1 MLPMADWPFTGREP
15 ELGMI
20 AGTLHADS
28 RYAGVV
34 IVGGAG
40 VGKTRLAA
48 EAVNAA
54 QRDGWV
60 VHSVTGTAVAQSIP
74 LGVFAE
80 WIEGFH
86 GELISLVNSVISA
99 LTAAPPGKRVLIAV
113 DDAQLLDD
121 TSAFVIHQLARR
133 RAARVIVTVR
143 TGQSAAE
150 KIKALWKDELLSRID
165 LAPLSQQESDALL
178 QRALGGVVAARTA
191 QRVWD
196 LTQGNAL
203 FLYQLVRQ
211 ELQAGRLAST
221 ATAWKWSG
229 EIAASSTLV
238 DLIDLYIGAAPDGIL
253 EVMDLIAVAEPLE
266 LAYLSA
272 VADPAIIEEA
282 MRRELVTMT
291 GSAHNAIARL
301 AHPLYGEVRRAR
313 MGPLRAARLRGL
325 LAEAMNS
332 PQGGT
337 KPADPVRLALLWLES
352 DRAGEAGVL
361 MSGAAQAFLRLDLD
375 LTNRLCEGALAA
387 GAGIEARLMYALSMY
402 SVGRVVEAET
412 MLDSMPSSSPDFLW
426 MTTVMIKAANRQ
438 FFLNQPEEARKV
450 VDDALARAPAEIRPQ
465 IEVLRVTQLAMA
477 ARPGEAVRAAEALD
491 TAWLSA
497 LPAAILACGEVI
509 ALGDLGRTD
518 AAITAVDACNRKA
531 ANAPEAA
538 HQLVGLNLLYAN
550 TLVLGGYLE
559 QVLALGEQLHSQW
572 AEIPR
577 DPSAVALA
585 IRGMAALATGDLRT
599 AQEQLHVAITDIEA
613 RHDRSGGMYL
623 FWLAYAEAVA
633 RAGDVDAAVAAFQ
646 QVEHYRHPSYVFI
659 ESDRLRVA
667 AWVAAAR
674 GEISEA
680 LVLAGD
686 AAEFAHAH
694 GQFAREVMSLQ
705 SAIQF
710 GDRNHH
716 DRLAELAGIIDGPR
730 AQVVARW
737 ATAVASSDG
746 DELLRISHDLEE
758 MGDRIA
764 AADASAHAALA
775 FEHCDLQSSRLI
787 ASGRATR
794 LITACGGVTPATRA
808 AATSLPLSDRERE
821 IAILVSRGLT
831 NRQIAESLVTSI
843 RTVEGHIYRAC
854 SKLRL
859 TNRSELA
866 DIVRQFAGGASR
878 G

>member
-1 MLPMADWPFTGREP
+1 MAAWPFTGREQ
-15 ELGMI
+15 ELGTI
-20 AGTLHADS
+20 ASTLHADS

-48 EAVNAA
+48 EAANAA
-54 QRDGWV
+54 RRDGWE

-80 WIEGFH
+80 WIEGIH

-99 LTAAPPGKRVLIAV
+99 LTAAASGKPVLISV
-113 DDAQLLDD
+113 DDGQLLDD
-121 TSAFVIHQLARR
+121 TSAFVIHQLVRR

-143 TGQSAAE
+143 AGQSAAE
-150 KIKALWKDELLSRID
+150 TIKALWKDELLLRLD
-165 LAPLSQQESDALL
+165 LAPLSQQESDDLL
-178 QRALGGVVAARTA
+178 QHALGGVVASRTA

-221 ATAWKWSG
+221 ETAWRWSG

-238 DLIDLYIGAAPDGIL
+238 DLIDLYIGAVPDGIL

-266 LAYLSA
+266 LAYLAA
-272 VADPAIIEEA
+272 VADPGVIEEA
-282 MRRELVTMT
+282 TRRELVTTT
-291 GSAHNAIARL
+291 GSAHNAVARL
-301 AHPLYGEVRRAR
+301 AHPLYGEVRRAH

-325 LAEAMNS
+325 LVGAMNN
-332 PQGGT
+332 PTAGARQ
-337 KPADPVRLALLWLES
+337 ADPVRLALLWLES

-361 MSGAAQAFLRLDLD
+361 LSGAAQAFLRLDLD
-375 LTNRLCEGALAA
+375 LTNRLCEGALAG
-387 GAGIEARLMYALSMY
+387 GAGMEARLMYALSMY
-402 SVGRVVEAET
+402 SMGRVVEAEA
-412 MLDSMPSSSPDFLW
+412 MLDALPSPAPDFLW

-438 FFLNQPEEARKV
+438 FFLGQPEESWKV
-450 VDDALARAPAEIRPQ
+450 VDDALTRAPAEMRPQ
-465 IEVLRVTQLAMA
+465 LEVLRVTQLAMA
-477 ARPGEAVRAAEALD
+477 ARPGEAVRATEALD
-491 TAWLSA
+491 ASWLSA

-509 ALGDLGRTD
+509 ALGDLGRTG
-518 AAITAVDACNRKA
+518 AAIAAVDACNRKA
-531 ANAPEAA
+531 ATAPEAA

-550 TLVLGGYLE
+550 TLVLGGYLK
-559 QVLALGEQLHSQW
+559 QVDALGEQLHSQW

-585 IRGMAALATGDLRT
+585 IRGIAALATGNLQT

-623 FWLAYAEAVA
+623 FWLAYAEAAA
-633 RAGDVDAAVAAFQ
+633 RAGRVEAAVAAFE
-646 QVEHYRHPSYVFI
+646 QVERYRHPSYVFV
-659 ESDRLRVA
+659 EADRLRVQ
-667 AWVAAAR
+667 AWLAAAR

-680 LVLAGD
+680 LVLAGA

-710 GDRNHH
+710 GDRTHH
-716 DRLAELAGIIDGPR
+716 DRLAELASIIDGPR
-730 AQVVARW
+730 AQLVAQW
-737 ATAVASSDG
+737 ATALGSSDG
-746 DELLRISHDLEE
+746 GELLRISHDLEE

-764 AADASAHAALA
+764 AADAAAHAALA
-775 FEHCDLQSSRLI
+775 FEHSDLPSSRLI

-854 SKLRL
+854 LKLRL

-866 DIVRQFAGGASR
+866 DIVRQFASGASH

>member
-1 MLPMADWPFTGREP
+1 MLPMAAWPFTGRER
-15 ELGMI
+15 ELGTI
-20 AGTLHADS
+20 AGALHADS

-54 QRDGWV
+54 QRDGWI
-60 VHSVTGTAVAQSIP
+60 VHSVAGTAVAQSIP

-80 WIEGFH
+80 WIEGIH
-86 GELISLVNSVISA
+86 GELISLVNSVVSA
-99 LTAAPPGKRVLIAV
+99 LTAAPAGQPVLIAV

-143 TGQSAAE
+143 AGQSAAE
-150 KIKALWKDELLSRID
+150 TIKALWKDELLLRLD

-178 QRALGGVVAARTA
+178 QHALGGVVASRTA

-221 ATAWKWSG
+221 ATAWQWSG

-238 DLIDLYIGAAPDGIL
+238 DLIDLYVGAVPDEIL

-266 LAYLSA
+266 LVYLSA
-272 VADPAIIEEA
+272 VADSAVIEET
-282 MRRELVTMT
+282 MRRELVTIT

-301 AHPLYGEVRRAR
+301 AHPLYGEVRRAH

-325 LAEAMNS
+325 LVEAMNS
-332 PQGGT
+332 PQAGA

-361 MSGAAQAFLRLDLD
+361 LSGAAQAFLRLDLD
-375 LTNRLCEGALAA
+375 LTNRLCEGALAG

-402 SVGRVVEAET
+402 SMGRVIEAET
-412 MLDSMPSSSPDFLW
+412 MLDSLPSSEPDFLW

-438 FFLNQPEEARKV
+438 FFLNQPEESWKV
-450 VDDALARAPAEIRPQ
+450 VDDALAKAPSEIRPQ

-477 ARPGEAVRAAEALD
+477 ARPAEAVRATKALD
-491 TAWLSA
+491 AAWLSA

-509 ALGDLGRTD
+509 ALGDLGQMD
-518 AAITAVDACNRKA
+518 AAIAAVGECNRKA
-531 ANAPEAA
+531 ATAPEAA

-559 QVLALGEQLHSQW
+559 QVMALGEQLHSQW

-585 IRGMAALATGDLRT
+585 IRGIAALATGDLPT
-599 AQEQLHVAITDIEA
+599 AQEQLHTAITDIEA

-633 RAGDVDAAVAAFQ
+633 SAGRVDDAVAAFGR
-646 QVEHYRHPSYVFI
+646 VEHYRHPSYMFI
-659 ESDRLRVA
+659 ESDRLRVH

-674 GEISEA
+674 GDISEA
-680 LVLAGD
+680 LVLAGT
-686 AAEFAHAH
+686 AADFARAH
-694 GQFAREVMSLQ
+694 GQFAREVMCLQ
-705 SAIQF
+705 AAIQF
-710 GDRNHH
+710 GGRTHS

-730 AQVVARW
+730 AQLVAQW
-737 ATAVASSDG
+737 AAAIASTDG
-746 DELLRISHDLEE
+746 EELLRISHAFEE

-764 AADASAHAALA
+764 AADASAHAARA
-775 FEHCDLQSSRLI
+775 FQDCEQQSPRLF

-794 LITACGGVTPATRA
+794 LITECGGVTPATSA
-808 AATSLPLSDRERE
+808 AEMPLPLSDRELE
-821 IAILVSRGLT
+821 IAIFVSRGLT
-831 NRQIAESLVTSI
+831 NRQIAESLVMSV

-854 SKLRL
+854 SRLHL

-866 DIVRQFAGGASR
+866 DIVKQFASGANR